1 MSEWVLLGLG
11 LIAGVVVAWFIIQ
24 ARYQGKHARL
34 IAELHST
41 YAGQIAALE
50 GRAKSAEAI
59 VGELRQQIQQKD
71 QETGQLRAEFDAE
84 RHQRIETVTRLEESH
99 KRLEDSH
106 RNLEQ
111 QKELIEVM
119 KKEISD
125 TFSVLSSAALKS
137 SSEDFLRLA
146 SENLNKI
153 VADTKGKLGEHQAAM
168 DGTIRPLQEMLKRY
182 EQQLR
187 EIEENRHRS
196 FGSLTEQLRS
206 LSTMHEQLQRET
218 NSLVTALRRPKVSGS
233 WGELGLRRVV
243 ELAGMTAYCDFY
255 EQESVSTDSGRLRP
269 DMIVRLPNGREI
281 VIDAKAPVDAF
292 MSVVSAASEDERKK
306 AIANYV
312 SSVRNHMNMLS
323 SKAYWD
329 QFAQSP
335 EIVVMYLPGES
346 FFSAAIEY
354 DHKLIEDGS
363 AKQVI
368 LATPT
373 TCIALLKAIAYGW
386 QQEQLTRSAQE
397 ISKLGKDLYERFS
410 VMLEHYAKTGLAIR
424 KAVESY
430 NEGVRSVETRLIPSI
445 KKFKELG
452 VSSPKEIITPAEIS
466 QTAKTIEHVAL
477 EFTEEGE

>member
-1 MSEWVLLGLG
+1 MTYYLLPVFL
-11 LIAGVVVAWFIIQ
+11 LIGTVTGAVVAWFI
-24 ARYQGKHARL
+24 A
-34 IAELHST
+34 IAK
-41 YAGQIAALE
+41 
-50 GRAKSAEAI
+50 AKSAEAI
-59 VGELRQQIQQKD
+59 VGELRHQLLLKEQDASQI
-71 QETGQLRAEFDAE
+71 RAVLDTE

-106 RNLEQ
+106 HNLEQ
-111 QKELIEVM
+111 QKELVEVM

-146 SENLNKI
+146 SENLGKI

-168 DGTIRPLQEMLKRY
+168 DGTIKPLQEMLKRY

-187 EIEENRHRS
+187 DIEENRHRS

-218 NSLVTALRRPKVSGS
+218 SSLVTALRRPKASGS

-281 VIDAKAPVDAF
+281 VIDAKAPVDAY
-292 MSVVSAASEDERKK
+292 MNVVSAASEDERKK
-306 AIANYV
+306 AIANYI
-312 SSVRNHMNMLS
+312 SNVRNHMNALS

-329 QFAQSP
+329 QFDRSP

-346 FFSAAIEY
+346 FFSAAIEH
-354 DHKLIEDGS
+354 DHALIEDGS
-363 AKQVI
+363 VKRVV

-373 TCIALLKAIAYGW
+373 TLIALLKAIAYGW
-386 QQEQLTRSAQE
+386 QQEQVAKSAQE
-397 ISKLGKDLYERFS
+397 INKLGKDLYERFS
-410 VMLEHYAKTGLAIR
+410 IMLEHYSKTGLAIR

-430 NEGVRSVETRLIPSI
+430 NEGVRSVESRLIPSI

-452 VSSPKEIITPAEIS
+452 VSSSRDIVAPVEIS
-466 QTAKTIEHVAL
+466 EAAKSIEHLVS
-477 EFTEEGE
+477 EFEEEEKE